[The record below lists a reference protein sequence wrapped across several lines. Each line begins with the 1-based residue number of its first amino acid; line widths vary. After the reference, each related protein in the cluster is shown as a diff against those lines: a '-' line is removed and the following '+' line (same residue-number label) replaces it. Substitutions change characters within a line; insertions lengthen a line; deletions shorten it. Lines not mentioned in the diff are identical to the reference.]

1 MTYSYSG
8 LQKQM
13 AIWPFSVT
21 IKGQYIREISGHH
34 KEFLSFE
41 DICPQWSLA
50 LRLGSANNL
59 NLDIQDSKNCIVGEA
74 HGFRDK
80 SLLCSKCWEY
90 SQIFTLCVY
99 GNKMHKYII
108 IDNQEFEDVKFD
120 FVLHFNQ
127 KHLIN
132 RPHQHSVI
140 NSLIRRIS
148 RILSPIKNL
157 TLPLILYQNVPK

>member
-1 MTYSYSG
+1 
-8 LQKQM
+8 M

-21 IKGQYIREISGHH
+21 RKMEHIGMDSCAPH
-34 KEFLSFE
+34 KELLSFE

-99 GNKMHKYII
+99 GNRMHKYII
-108 IDNQEFEDVKFD
+108 TDNQEFEETKFD

-127 KHLIN
+127 KHSIN
-132 RPHQHSVI
+132 WPHQHCVI
-140 NSLIRRIS
+140 NSLIRGILS
-148 RILSPIKNL
+148 RILSTIGNP
-157 TLPLILYQNVPK
+157 TLSSLSECS